1 MLEAFSDLKISV
13 EEKSEKCPDFESAV
27 FSLKPNEGIDI
38 DSYDFDVS
46 INDPDKGYLG
56 FEGKD
61 LRITGIAKFGE
72 GREISFSA
80 PIDKLRLEAEFVP
93 EDNKEVL
100 EINKEAQKP
109 ALKEFDLEVGTV
121 TFEDS
126 SLGEGCSA
134 EVHEG
139 LIDGVMQMYDKL
151 WQGDLE
157 SLVSMPVESFLP
169 MIMIRHVGG
178 FAMKQIISPDSVEF
192 GFDPEMIFQRVRPLP
207 KKKPAMLKAINS
219 EFSKQTDGKHPPLAS
234 IIMDENFINSLM
246 LEFVLIERAFSL
258 RDYLR

>member
-1 MLEAFSDLKISV
+1 MALSLKRFASLVSFGLAALETVKAEQVQHPLRLMFNSDVLLTLFNKGDQRMLEAFSDLKISV

-27 FSLKPNEGIDI
+27 FSLKPNEGIDV

-100 EINKEAQKP
+100 EINKEA
-109 ALKEFDLEVGTV
+109 
-121 TFEDS
+121 
-126 SLGEGCSA
+126 
-134 EVHEG
+134 
-139 LIDGVMQMYDKL
+139 
-151 WQGDLE
+151 
-157 SLVSMPVESFLP
+157 
-169 MIMIRHVGG
+169 
-178 FAMKQIISPDSVEF
+178 
-192 GFDPEMIFQRVRPLP
+192 
-207 KKKPAMLKAINS
+207 
-219 EFSKQTDGKHPPLAS
+219 
-234 IIMDENFINSLM
+234 
-246 LEFVLIERAFSL
+246 
-258 RDYLR
+258 